1 MSNKIAIIAALPR
14 EIAGLVRGV
23 APERELVARGVYLY
37 RLPTAVVVA
46 AGMGQGRVAI
56 AVETAL
62 GVGGVE
68 TLISVGMAGG
78 CVAGATA
85 GWVLEA
91 GVVVD
96 VKTGEKFASS
106 VQMGEKT
113 PVVLATAESIASL
126 KEKLRL
132 FATYRALAVD
142 MEAATVARL
151 ARAHGLGF
159 RAIKGI
165 SDSLDVELKPLG
177 DFTGEF
183 GSFRTGAFALHT
195 ALRPWTWLETIA
207 LGRGSAKAL
216 GALDGVLK
224 KVVAGG
230 A

>member
-1 MSNKIAIIAALPR
+1 MSQKLAIIAALPR
-14 EIAGLVRGV
+14 EVAGLVRGI
-23 APERELVARGVYLY
+23 APERELVARGIYLY

-56 AVETAL
+56 AVEAAL

-68 TLISVGMAGG
+68 TLVSVGMAGG

-91 GVVVD
+91 DVVVD
-96 VKTGEKFASS
+96 VRTGEKFESS
-106 VQMGEKT
+106 VQAGGKN
-113 PVVLATAESIASL
+113 PLVLATAEEIASL

-165 SDSLDVELKPLG
+165 SDSLDIELKPLTK
-177 DFTGEF
+177 FTGKH

-216 GALDGVLK
+216 GALDVVLK
-224 KVVAGG
+224 KVVGG
-230 A
+230 GV